1 MILDLNDWKR
11 SLRILYMYIYIYF
24 LWNIFKMK
32 EALHL
37 NLFILPSLPCQ
48 ILDILFT
55 LIEHL
60 AFVLWINLEG

>member
-1 MILDLNDWKR
+1 
-11 SLRILYMYIYIYF
+11 
-24 LWNIFKMK
+24 MK